1 MTTESIAEKLQNWLE
16 KLSRARDRQTYL
28 SRRLEAEKGKIARL
42 EAKIKKYSI
51 YKNFYEREV
60 EK

>member
-1 MTTESIAEKLQNWLE
+1 MTTDQIAEKLQNWHLRLE
-16 KLSRARDRQTYL
+16 RAKDVQIRL
-28 SRRLEAEKGKIARL
+28 ERRLEAEKGKIARL

>member
-1 MTTESIAEKLQNWLE
+1 MTTQNIVETLHRLTE
-16 KLSRARDRQTYL
+16 RLSRARDRQTYL